1 MTPRLFP
8 ALILVAAFT
17 GPAFAQTAPHQH
29 DHPTTA
35 SSGADINV
43 PAAAKDAVA
52 TVDRFSAAL
61 SSGDLA
67 KAGKELDPNVLILES
82 GGAERSAAE
91 YLGGHA
97 RSDAEFLKT
106 AHQQL
111 RRRTAH
117 ASGDFAW
124 VASESE
130 LHLQKDGKPVTVL
143 STETM
148 LLQRRAAEWKI
159 VHIHFLEVSCASQTV
174 RRDLYLAGRGRS
186 RTGRDTFA
194 TKGP

>member
-1 MTPRLFP
+1 MKRSIVMTLAII
-8 ALILVAAFT
+8 ALSIHPSFADGVNPHTHDQATGVKNVAVI
-17 GPAFAQTAPHQH
+17 
-29 DHPTTA
+29 D
-35 SSGADINV
+35 V

-61 SSGDLA
+61 SAGDLA
-67 KAGKELDPNVLILES
+67 TAGKELDPKVLILES
-82 GGAERSAAE
+82 GGAERSAVE

-97 RSDAEFLKT
+97 KGDAAFLKT

-111 RRRTAH
+111 VRRSAH

-148 LLQRRAAEWKI
+148 LLQRRASVWKI
-159 VHIHFLEVSCASQTV
+159 VHIHWS
-174 RRDLYLAGRGRS
+174 S
-186 RTGRDTFA
+186 RKKDPSTA
-194 TKGP
+194 H

>member
-1 MTPRLFP
+1 MKPSFVH
-8 ALILVAAFT
+8 AIALVAAFT
-17 GPAFAQTAPHQH
+17 SPAFAQSAPHQH
-29 DHPTTA
+29 DHSAAA

-52 TVDRFSAAL
+52 TVERFSAAL

-97 RSDAEFLKT
+97 KSDAEFLKT

-111 RRRTAH
+111 RRRSAH

-159 VHIHFLEVSCASQTV
+159 VHIHWS
-174 RRDLYLAGRGRS
+174 S
-186 RTGRDTFA
+186 RKKDPSSTH
-194 TKGP
+194 